1 MKGRKKYDAKFK
13 AKVTIEAIQERSTL
27 NELAS
32 KYELSPVMIS
42 RWKKEFIENSATAFE
57 APKSVVANNITT
69 ENIEDNSFHI
79 MAWLYFIAV

>member
-1 MKGRKKYDAKFK
+1 
-13 AKVTIEAIQERSTL
+13 
-27 NELAS
+27 
-32 KYELSPVMIS
+32 MIS
-42 RWKKEFIENSATAFE
+42 QWKKEFIENSATAFE